1 MQFMVYCAYR
11 AKLEIPFLEAELA
24 SAWASHLEHQFK
36 DRQAETPPASS
47 PDKPKSPGSET
58 SPRERQNLLVQI
70 KAGQITILDNNWFQL
85 WYFALA

>member
-47 PDKPKSPGSET
+47 PDKPKSPGSGT
-58 SPRERQNLLVQI
+58 FTGERQSMLVRTR
-70 KAGQITILDNNWFQL
+70 AGQITLLDSNAYQH
-85 WYFALA
+85 